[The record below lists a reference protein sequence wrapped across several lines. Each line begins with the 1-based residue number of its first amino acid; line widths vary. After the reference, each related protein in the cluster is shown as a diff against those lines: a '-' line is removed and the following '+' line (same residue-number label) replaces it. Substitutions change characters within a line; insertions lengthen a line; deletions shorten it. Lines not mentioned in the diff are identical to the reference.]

1 MHILLTLLEESLC
14 FGEHS
19 GKAVSMLW
27 ERSLLAGIEL
37 LYTARLQTSICA
49 RTEEVWDRGA
59 RNSTRSHTFR
69 ASTNSQRRMASSRS
83 LTEEKQL
90 VKAWEQSHAQ
100 QVSGT
105 HKQQR
110 EHIWREKERDAAFK
124 SCRNDRIYEMSAHEH
139 RRNVVIPAGNLGF
152 SN

>member
-1 MHILLTLLEESLC
+1 MHILLTLLEERLC

-37 LYTARLQTSICA
+37 LYTARLQISICA

-69 ASTNSQRRMASSRS
+69 ASANSQRRMASSRS

-110 EHIWREKERDAAFK
+110 EHIWREKERRCLQGHVGMIAFTRWAHMSTAA
-124 SCRNDRIYEMSAHEH
+124 M
-139 RRNVVIPAGNLGF
+139 L
-152 SN
+152 